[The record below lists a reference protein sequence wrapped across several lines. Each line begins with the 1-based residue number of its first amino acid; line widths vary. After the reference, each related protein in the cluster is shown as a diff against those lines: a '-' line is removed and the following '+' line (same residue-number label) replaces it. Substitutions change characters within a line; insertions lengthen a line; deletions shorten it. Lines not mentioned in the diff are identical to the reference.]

1 MKPLMIK
8 EIVHAT
14 GGEYTGKNHEKQI
27 KEVSTDS
34 RTIIA
39 ESLFVPIIGPNFDGH
54 DFIGNAIKKGAA
66 AALCNKS
73 KKEKLE
79 GLLFDDIIFVENT
92 STALLE
98 LASYYRSLFSIPFVA
113 VTGSVGKTTTKEMI
127 AEILMT
133 RYNVLK
139 SRGNFNNE
147 IGLPLTIFCLEQK
160 HEAGVVE
167 LGMSALGEISR
178 MANVVKPHIAVI
190 TNIGVTHI
198 EHLGSKENI
207 ARAKLEILEPLKK
220 DDIAILNGDCAEL
233 WNARKNI
240 VPKTVFFGEKRGDV
254 LIDEIKNLGPNELEL
269 TISGKYG
276 EAKFKLPLSGKHNA
290 INAVAAV
297 AVGFEMGFTKEEIQ
311 QGLSN
316 LKLPGMR
323 QEFKKSKFGSDI
335 IDDAYNA
342 NPDSMKAALDL
353 IKELAPY
360 KMKAVILGDMLE
372 LGPLAKKAHF
382 EVGTYAALCS
392 DICVFI
398 GSYADALKEGAI
410 ASGFNPARIYTFPTV
425 QESVQEIE
433 KLVKDCDI
441 ILVKASRGM
450 KFEQI
455 TQKLVGGL

>member
-1 MKPLMIK
+1 MKSLTIK
-8 EIVHAT
+8 EITHAT

-27 KEVSTDS
+27 RGVSTDS
-34 RTIIA
+34 RATVA

-54 DFIGNAIKKGAA
+54 DFIGNAIEKGAA

-98 LASYYRSLFSIPFVA
+98 LASYYRSLFDIPFVA

-127 AEILMT
+127 AEIFKT

-147 IGLPLTIFCLEQK
+147 IGLPLTIFCLEQE
-160 HEAGVVE
+160 HEIGVVE

-178 MANVVKPHIAVI
+178 MVNVVKPHISVI

-207 ARAKLEILEPLKK
+207 ARAKLEILETLKK

-233 WNARKNI
+233 WNTRKYI

-254 LIDEIKNLGPNELEL
+254 LIEEIKNLGPNELEFK
-269 TISGKYG
+269 ISGKYG
-276 EAKFKLPLSGKHNA
+276 EVKFKLPLSGKHNA
-290 INAVAAV
+290 VNAVAAV
-297 AVGFEMGFTKEEIQ
+297 IAGFETGFAKEEIQ

-382 EVGTYAALCS
+382 EVGAYAALCS

-398 GSYADALKEGAI
+398 GNYADTLKEGAI
-410 ASGFNPARIYTFPTV
+410 ASGFDPARIYTFPTV

-433 KLVKDCDI
+433 KLVRDCDI